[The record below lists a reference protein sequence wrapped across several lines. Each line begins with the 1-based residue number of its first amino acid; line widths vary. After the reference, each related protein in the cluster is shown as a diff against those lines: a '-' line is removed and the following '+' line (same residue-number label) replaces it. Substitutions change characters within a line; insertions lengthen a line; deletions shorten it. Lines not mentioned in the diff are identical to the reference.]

1 MAELSPKERLQ
12 PSLLDRLTDDE
23 PDKAEE
29 SRERRVLSMT
39 QLRQSVLRDVGW
51 LLNTRS
57 LESVRT
63 LADYTETAASVLN
76 YGIRDLSGVTVKGLD
91 PGFLELEMREALRR
105 FEPRILP
112 DSLRVRVLVEEGRM
126 NNAALVFAIE
136 GELWAQPLPLHLYI
150 RSEVD
155 LETGDVKLGAVHG
168 AAATPVL

>member
-23 PDKAEE
+23 PDQQEE
-29 SRERRVLSMT
+29 SRDRRVLSMS

-57 LESVRT
+57 LESVRN
-63 LADYTETAASVLN
+63 LGDYPETTASVLN
-76 YGIRDLSGVTVKGLD
+76 YGIRDLSGATVAGLD
-91 PGFLELEMREALRR
+91 PGLLELRMREALRC

-112 DSLRVRVLVEEGRM
+112 DTLRVRVLAEEGRM
-126 NNAALVFAIE
+126 SHAALVFAIE

-155 LETGDVKLGAVHG
+155 RETGDVKLGAVHG
-168 AAATPVL
+168 AAATAVL